1 MNAFHPDYIRT
12 FHPQFLSDF
21 RFASYQMEQGKAN
34 VAKMRHTRESV
45 KGVKDMKSFPLTR
58 SKR

>member
-1 MNAFHPDYIRT
+1 MNAFYPDYIRT

-34 VAKMRHTRESV
+34 AAKMRHTRESV
-45 KGVKDMKSFPLTR
+45 KSLKDMKSFPDTR
-58 SKR
+58 RRA

>member
-1 MNAFHPDYIRT
+1 MNAFHSDYIRT

-34 VAKMRHTRESV
+34 AAKMRQTRESV
-45 KGVKDMKSFPLTR
+45 KSVSDIKSFPKTR
-58 SKR
+58 RKG